1 METVGEEEMIK
12 HIEASEISAKGQT
25 TTSYRLEDLFE
36 SLLELITDVPLWQVH
51 ENVYI
56 TSHFR

>member
-12 HIEASEISAKGQT
+12 HIEASEISAKGQS

-51 ENVYI
+51 ENV
-56 TSHFR
+56 